1 MKKTILLFAFIGAI
15 FGMQGQNTF
24 PNSGN
29 VGIGT
34 TNPQYKLHVHSTT
47 APSFMEMSGLAPGI
61 LFSPNS
67 TSSSYVAAIGL
78 ATNYTGHYFAGT
90 VPGDFNVRSSVG
102 GRLHFGTLS
111 SGQSGTARMT
121 ISNNGNVG
129 IGTMNPTTKLDV
141 IGNVKLSGVIEM
153 PSFKVNN
160 NGALKLRNSQEL
172 HYNRALF
179 SKYVYTPHIG
189 VTTDELVINYMG
201 DYNSGVKVEGSR
213 FSVENDLYVTS
224 GNVRIG
230 VGNTLSTTGYKLAV
244 KGKVLAEELR
254 ISFISLWPD
263 YVFGDNYD
271 LKPLVELEKEIQ
283 ELGHLPNIPSAKEVE
298 ENGFDVGVMQTKL
311 LEKVEEL
318 TLYSIQQ
325 QKEIEEL
332 KKLVKELMK
341 NK

>member
-1 MKKTILLFAFIGAI
+1 MKQTILLFAFIGAI
-15 FGMQGQNTF
+15 FGMQAQNTF
-24 PNSGN
+24 PNFGN
-29 VGIGT
+29 VGVGT
-34 TNPQYKLHVHSTT
+34 TNPQQKLHIHSNSG
-47 APSFMEMSGLAPGI
+47 SFLQMSGRAPGI
-61 LFSPNS
+61 LFSP
-67 TSSSYVAAIGL
+67 SSASSLYVAAIGL
-78 ATNYTGHYFAGT
+78 ATNNTGHYFTGA

-102 GRLHFGTLS
+102 GRLHLGTLS
-111 SGQSGTARMT
+111 SGAANGTARMT

-129 IGTMNPTTKLDV
+129 IGTMNPTTNLDV

-153 PSFKVNN
+153 PSFKVNT
-160 NGALKLRNSQEL
+160 NGALKLRNIQES

-179 SKYVYTPHIG
+179 SRYVFTPHIG
-189 VTTDELVINYMG
+189 VTTDELVVNFHG
-201 DYNSGVKVEGSR
+201 DYNSGVKVEGPK
-213 FSVENDLYVTS
+213 FTVENDLYVTS

-230 VGNTLSTTGYKLAV
+230 IGNTLSTTGYKLAV

-263 YVFGDNYD
+263 YVFENNYD
-271 LKPLVELEKEIQ
+271 LKPLAELEKEIQ
-283 ELGHLPNIPSAKEVE
+283 KLGHLPNIPSAKEVE

-332 KKLVKELMK
+332 KKIVKELMK